1 MGLNLADWAL
11 RGILPSGRI
20 ESISDVGLQA
30 LISGKFAS
38 GRPGLGKEILP
49 VPELDGAWHFHVAD
63 MLLKLGEHTFPSAG
77 ARLGTLARY
86 APILKYM
93 YAFEDDGTGRI
104 VTSAVIEMVAYRS
117 RGIVS
122 EELGVG
128 FSLIAAEKWLRESLG
143 LTNIRFFDI
152 DLVVKDKY
160 PNIKHRIRSA
170 TMLRADWLIRAC
182 DPARPERDLLFLLE
196 SKGTATKNYHGDM
209 LKKAVQQLAATTI
222 DGHNLQGLAVC
233 TYSPVGDLNIYA
245 IDPPGNFEE
254 SDIPF
259 FETPE
264 RLEGNYR
271 QLLGMS
277 GEWREISSPLHDE
290 NPETSETILGM
301 DLKSEP
307 LSQLTELQSALN
319 LAHWSSDYA
328 LLENLHLDYGTPIP
342 RAPRNV
348 LESKRT
354 LQTSV
359 GVATGYVLR
368 IPGCPAAVFA
378 GVMEK
383 VRTALTEHDFI
394 GVKSI
399 TSEYCSVRAAEI
411 RPAAEGVEAGNL
423 AISDSGAVLALIDL

>member
-1 MGLNLADWAL
+1 MGLSLADWAL

-20 ESISDVGLQA
+20 ESISNVGLQA
-30 LISGKFAS
+30 RISGKFGS

-63 MLLKLGEHTFPSAG
+63 VLLKLGEHTFPSAG

-93 YAFEDDGTGRI
+93 SAFEDDGNGRI
-104 VTSAVIEMVAYRS
+104 VTSAVIGMVAYRS

-152 DLVVKDKY
+152 DLVVKGKY
-160 PNIKHRIRSA
+160 SNIKHGIRSA
-170 TMLRADWLIRAC
+170 TKRRADWLVRAC

-196 SKGTATKNYHGDM
+196 SM
-209 LKKAVQQLAATTI
+209 LMKAVQQLAATTI
-222 DGHNLQGLAVC
+222 DGHDLQGRAVC
-233 TYSPVGDLNIYA
+233 TYSPVGDLKIYA
-245 IDPPGNFEE
+245 IDPPGNFEQ
-254 SDIPF
+254 SDTPF
-259 FETPE
+259 LETPE
-264 RLEGNYR
+264 RLEGNYG
-271 QLLGMS
+271 QLLRMA

-290 NPETSETILGM
+290 NPETSKTILGM

-328 LLENLHLDYGTPIP
+328 LLENLHLYYRTPRP
-342 RAPRNV
+342 RAPRYV
-348 LESKRT
+348 HESERT
-354 LQTSV
+354 LETSV

-399 TSEYCSVRAAEI
+399 TSEYRSVRAAEM